1 MHEYRNANDMIIQIK
16 ENIKTEIKKNKTSV
30 QAVCNILGKHRNFIN
45 RMTDEVKLNKIIDIA
60 HAIGCTPSDL
70 LKGL

>member
-1 MHEYRNANDMIIQIK
+1 MIIQIK

-30 QAVCNILGKHRNFIN
+30 QTVCNILGKHRNFIN

-60 HAIGCTPSDL
+60 HAIGCTPADL